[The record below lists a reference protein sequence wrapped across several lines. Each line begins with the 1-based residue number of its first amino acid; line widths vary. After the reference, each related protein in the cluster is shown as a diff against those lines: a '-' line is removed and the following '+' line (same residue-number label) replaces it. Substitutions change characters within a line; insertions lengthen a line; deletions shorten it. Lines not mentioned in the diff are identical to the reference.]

1 MAGLRQI
8 VTAPTFTP
16 LPYGLA
22 TVTQPQDS
30 TSDPHW
36 MNGVT
41 YTVRC
46 GGGGTTYDE
55 CIVVTGTGVAGGAG
69 APPPQPTKVAN
80 VQQTLRGATPFTC
93 VAEFDC
99 APVGHVDIDTAAEE
113 ALTRVEGWQMERAFW
128 SGFAGPAGQQRRVV
142 FPSLANSQTAIV
154 DANAVPLQSVVVTG
168 NGVGAAFKPAR
179 ALGVLE
185 GLLGDCLMGVGT
197 IHIPQFALP
206 SFAGA
211 GPTSAIVK
219 QGAQLRTMNGNMVA
233 VGAGY
238 PGTGPDGSA
247 PPAGQ
252 TWIYATGPVA
262 MWRSNPRVLNA
273 RESFDRAKNTQ
284 KMIAER
290 TYVLGWDCC
299 HFAVLV
305 DLT

>member
-16 LPYGLA
+16 LPYGLI
-22 TVTQPQDS
+22 TVTQPQD
-30 TSDPHW
+30 TASDPHW

-55 CIVVTGTGVAGGAG
+55 CIVVTGTGVPGGAG

-80 VQQTLRGATPFTC
+80 VQQTLRGATPFTAM
-93 VAEFDC
+93 VEFDC
-99 APVGHVDIDTAAEE
+99 APVGYADVATAAAD
-113 ALTRVEGWQMERAFW
+113 ALTRVEGWQVERAFW
-128 SGFAGPAGQQRRVV
+128 TGFAGPTGQQRRVV

-154 DANAVPLQSVVVTG
+154 DASSVPLQSPVVTG
-168 NGVGAAFKPAR
+168 GGPFKPAR
-179 ALGVLE
+179 ALGVIE
-185 GLLGDCLMGVGT
+185 GLLADCLMGVGT
-197 IHIPQFALP
+197 IHIPQGVLP
-206 SFAGA
+206 VFAGP
-211 GPTSAIVK
+211 GPTSSVVK
-219 QGAQLRTMNGNMVA
+219 QGTQLRTLNGNFVA

-247 PPAGQ
+247 PAAGQ
-252 TWIYATGPVA
+252 AWIYATGPIA
-262 MWRSNPRVLNA
+262 MWRGDVRALDA
-273 RESFDRAKNTQ
+273 RDSFDRAKNTQ